1 MFIER
6 LAIIGVG
13 LIGGSF
19 ALALKQKQLVGT
31 VIGYGRSEASLQKAV
46 ELGVIDEYSLDLT
59 EVVTNADIVFV
70 ATPLGVME
78 QMFVDMSSALKAD
91 ALITDG
97 GSAKQSVV
105 ESARKGLGEKFSRF
119 VPAHPIAGKEQS
131 GVEAADAELYIAHR
145 VILTPVSE
153 TDADAVKTIDE
164 LWQAVGANVVEM
176 DVEHHD
182 KVLAATSHLPHMLA
196 YALVDSLASLQER
209 QEIFEYA
216 AGGFADFSR
225 IASSSPEM
233 WHDICFS
240 NKEQLLEMLNHFD
253 EHIDKIRHAIS
264 ENNSEDL
271 LAVFERAKTAR
282 DNFTKIR
289 DKQLRK
295 Q

>member
-1 MFIER
+1 MFIKR

-31 VIGYGRSEASLQKAV
+31 AVGYGRSEASLKKAV
-46 ELGVIDEYSLDLT
+46 ELGVIDEYNLELAEAVS
-59 EVVTNADIVFV
+59 NADVIFL

-78 QMFVDMSSALKAD
+78 QMFKDMSVSLKVD
-91 ALITDG
+91 AIITDG

-105 ESARKGLGEKFSRF
+105 EAARNGLGEHFSYF
-119 VPAHPIAGKEQS
+119 VPAHPIAGKEKS
-131 GVEAADAELYIAHR
+131 GVEAADAELYVAHR
-145 VILTPVSE
+145 IILTPVDE
-153 TDADAVKTIDE
+153 TNVEAVKTISE

-176 DVEHHD
+176 EVEHHD

-209 QEIFEYA
+209 EEIFEYA

-225 IASSSPEM
+225 IASSNPEM

-240 NKEQLLEMLNHFD
+240 NKQQLLEMLNHFD
-253 EHIDKIRHAIS
+253 EHIDKIRHAIM
-264 ENNSEDL
+264 NDNSEDL

-289 DKQLRK
+289 NKQLRK
-295 Q
+295 N